1 MSVHIHC
8 LSHSWYL
15 ILNTLNYYFLFQKA
29 FPAEIFRHYHAYH
42 EVFVL
47 IIVPLDC
54 TSFSHSIPAYSKLLS
69 ISNWLSNRL
78 VRLEVL
84 CN

>member
-1 MSVHIHC
+1 MGRRPASGMLAACIHSVDFCTEAH
-8 LSHSWYL
+8 
-15 ILNTLNYYFLFQKA
+15 
-29 FPAEIFRHYHAYH
+29 H